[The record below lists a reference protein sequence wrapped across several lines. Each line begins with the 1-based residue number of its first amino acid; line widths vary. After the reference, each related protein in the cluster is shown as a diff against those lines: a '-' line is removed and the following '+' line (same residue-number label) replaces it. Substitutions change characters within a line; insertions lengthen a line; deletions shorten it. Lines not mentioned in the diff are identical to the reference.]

1 MAWPYFSTL
10 RTRLIVLV
18 LLAVAPVVGLMLYS
32 GAEQHRK
39 ALAEAET
46 NSTNLAMELTAIQK
60 TQIEKMR
67 QTLITLSQSPQVQQL
82 DAVNSSA
89 IFTKLLKQS
98 EGFSILLA
106 CDVSGDVFASAIT
119 PDRPIN
125 SSDRPWF
132 QRAIETRDFVIGEFQ
147 LSRITG
153 KAQINAAYP
162 VIDDEGQV
170 KGVVSA
176 DLDLVWLNNHWAAR
190 NLPQGATCN
199 VVDRK
204 GMVLARYPDPEGL
217 VGTSIS
223 ASPIFRT
230 ILSEG
235 QGATDG
241 SAPGGMPC
249 VVGFAPLAFGSESI
263 YVYVTTPREVAFA
276 KAHHELLLNLG
287 LSVIVFVLTL
297 FATWLV
303 GERFILRQVN
313 SLLELTKEVAG
324 GNLASRGN
332 VSYTVGELGQLAHS
346 FDKMIESL
354 QYREGLRQQAQDQ
367 MLQMNEHLEN
377 ILENSP
383 DGIGIVD
390 TRGKFVKL
398 NRMAAEQ

>member
-1 MAWPYFSTL
+1 MARPYFSTL

-18 LLAVAPVVGLMLYS
+18 LLAVAPVFGLMLYS
-32 GAEQHRK
+32 GAEQQRK

-46 NSTNLAMELTAIQK
+46 NSTNLAMELRAIQK

-67 QTLITLSQSPQVQQL
+67 QTLITLSQLPQVQQ
-82 DAVNSSA
+82 
-89 IFTKLLKQS
+89 
-98 EGFSILLA
+98 
-106 CDVSGDVFASAIT
+106 
-119 PDRPIN
+119 
-125 SSDRPWF
+125 
-132 QRAIETRDFVIGEFQ
+132 
-147 LSRITG
+147 
-153 KAQINAAYP
+153 
-162 VIDDEGQV
+162 
-170 KGVVSA
+170 
-176 DLDLVWLNNHWAAR
+176 LVWLNNHLAAR

-204 GMVLARYPDPEGL
+204 GIVLARYPVPEGL

-230 ILSEG
+230 ILSKG

-241 SAPGGMPC
+241 SALRGMPC
-249 VVGFAPLAFGSESI
+249 VLGFAPFAFGSESI

-276 KAHHELLLNLG
+276 KAHHELLLNFG

-324 GNLASRGN
+324 GNLASRSN
-332 VSYTVGELGQLAHS
+332 VSYTVGELGQLACS
-346 FDKMIESL
+346 FDRMIESL

-367 MLQMNEHLEN
+367 MLQVFS
-377 ILENSP
+377 IL
-383 DGIGIVD
+383 
-390 TRGKFVKL
+390 
-398 NRMAAEQ
+398 